1 MQTVYSPPPKSI
13 LHKVISLT
21 PKAEKI
27 LLRPPRLIGRR
38 TSANSSWITKEL
50 TQRRSSE
57 VIVPTSPTKK
67 TSAAGGNDDDNVSK
81 NHQDDEKKI
90 RPKKTTPRRRHSSFV
105 PTKTSSSSSSSSSS
119 PTKTKKAVVVAN
131 PTGVDKDEAR
141 DKNDMK
147 IKKKLERKTSTSSST
162 SSPSK
167 PPRRRRSSKRNP
179 SSSASSITQH
189 SSFSTQATQRTSST
203 APTTTTTTTTRTTT
217 SGGSFSL
224 TAGTNNS
231 SNPDPEASISAPERF
246 WSSSSFNNS
255 FDMSLSFEFPDMEF
269 EYDGELN
276 DVVAKSNHGS
286 RSVDNNLLEEDHE
299 HGGDD
304 DGGIDNASGMYRTI
318 TQDELRS
325 LQRKNKDPSKSCGE
339 GVIVHIFD
347 NNSGTNTNISTAID
361 EHLEHLSMI
370 YSASCKFVRINA
382 SSCSPTYLQRK
393 LGITSQSSLPAVIA
407 LRNGVIEAQLSDI
420 IPNLHDTLTQ
430 QDLKDGHFLSEFIT
444 ISGFNKSQSCNNRRS
459 LMDSFRF
466 ASFTNRG

>member
-13 LHKVISLT
+13 VHKVISLT

-27 LLRPPRLIGRR
+27 LLRPPRLMGRR

-57 VIVPTSPTKK
+57 VIVPTTTTKTACSEDASNSSSSHLRKDDETNLKTPKKVRLKK
-67 TSAAGGNDDDNVSK
+67 T
-81 NHQDDEKKI
+81 E
-90 RPKKTTPRRRHSSFV
+90 PRRRHSSFV
-105 PTKTSSSSSSSSSS
+105 PTKTSSSSS
-119 PTKTKKAVVVAN
+119 PTKTKKAVVVTN
-131 PTGVDKDEAR
+131 SGVDKDETR
-141 DKNDMK
+141 DNGDMMK

-162 SSPSK
+162 TTSTSK
-167 PPRRRRSSKRNP
+167 PPRRRRSSKRN
-179 SSSASSITQH
+179 SSASSSSITQH
-189 SSFSTQATQRTSST
+189 SSFSTQATQRTIST
-203 APTTTTTTTTRTTT
+203 APTTTTG
-217 SGGSFSL
+217 GGSFSIP
-224 TAGTNNS
+224 AANN
-231 SNPDPEASISAPERF
+231 NADTEASISAPERF

-286 RSVDNNLLEEDHE
+286 RTSIDNNILLEVEHE
-299 HGGDD
+299 HEEEGHGGDTD
-304 DGGIDNASGMYRTI
+304 MYRTI
-318 TQDELRS
+318 TQEELRAI
-325 LQRKNKDPSKSCGE
+325 QRKNRDPSSCGE

-347 NNSGTNTNISTAID
+347 NNNGTNTNISSAID
-361 EHLEHLSMI
+361 EHLEHLCMI
-370 YSASCKFVRINA
+370 YSTSCKFVRVNA

-393 LGITSQSSLPAVIA
+393 LGITSSSSLPAVIA
-407 LRNGVIEAQLSDI
+407 IRNGAIEAQLSDI
-420 IPNLHDTLTQ
+420 IPNLHDTLTE
-430 QDLKDGHFLSEFIT
+430 QDLKDGHFLTEFIT